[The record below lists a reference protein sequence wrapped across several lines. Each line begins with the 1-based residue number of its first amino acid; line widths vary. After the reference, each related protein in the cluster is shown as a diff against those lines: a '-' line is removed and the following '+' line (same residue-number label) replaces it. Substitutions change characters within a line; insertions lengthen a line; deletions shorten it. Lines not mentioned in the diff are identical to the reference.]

1 MTIAEEIRCDQY
13 IKGISPQFKND
24 WICIPQEESQ
34 IIIHCT
40 HYANPKYI
48 NGGWVNICPKT
59 YLKKQGAI
67 GIVPL
72 EYVIGVPVSPEKHFY
87 KGLGESIGFTLVFCG
102 VPDNWD
108 TFSLIEEGLEGDG
121 LRVEDIKRN
130 ELGVYYVRVG

>member
-1 MTIAEEIRCDQY
+1 MNISEVIRCDEY
-13 IKGISPQFKND
+13 MKVISPQFQYE
-24 WICIPQEESQ
+24 WICFPQKENQ

-40 HYANPKYI
+40 HRANPKYV

-72 EYVIGVPVSPEKHFY
+72 EQVVGIPVSPEKYFY
-87 KGLGESIGFTLVFCG
+87 KSLRESIGFALVFRG

-108 TFSLIEEGLEGDG
+108 TFSLIEEGMEGDG
-121 LRVEDIKRN
+121 FKVEDIRRN
-130 ELGVYYVRVG
+130 DLGVYYVKLG

>member
-1 MTIAEEIRCDQY
+1 MNIVEEILSDEY
-13 IKGISPQFKND
+13 LKEISPQFKNE
-24 WICIPQEESQ
+24 WICIPEEESQ

-59 YLKKQGAI
+59 YLKKHGAI

-72 EYVIGVPVSPEKHFY
+72 EHVIGVPVSPEKHFY
-87 KGLGESIGFTLVFCG
+87 KGLGESIGFTLFFRE

-108 TFSLIEEGLEGDG
+108 SFSLIEEGLEGDG
-121 LRVEDIKRN
+121 FRVEDIKRN
-130 ELGVYYVRVG
+130 DLGVYYVRVG